1 MLLRNS
7 VAADAAVLI
16 VVAVQAILG
25 WRYGL
30 VRRCLVLFGMFPAL
44 LAASFSGNAFA
55 SAISPHSLSAN
66 AAAFLAVFV
75 AVVIFFEVL
84 GALYQE
90 RLHRLIVVAFDR
102 ISGSAA
108 GVVIGIFQIAVIFR
122 IVLATAGAP
131 TASGVSVRYDD
142 AAASIRSGVLSA
154 KIVSVEPG
162 VMALF
167 TPVLPGNIEAHLA
180 DGTQAPTA
188 TTP

>member
-1 MLLRNS
+1 M
-7 VAADAAVLI
+7 
-16 VVAVQAILG
+16 
-25 WRYGL
+25 
-30 VRRCLVLFGMFPAL
+30 
-44 LAASFSGNAFA
+44 
-55 SAISPHSLSAN
+55 
-66 AAAFLAVFV
+66 
-75 AVVIFFEVL
+75 
-84 GALYQE
+84 
-90 RLHRLIVVAFDR
+90 
-102 ISGSAA
+102 
-108 GVVIGIFQIAVIFR
+108 VIGIFQIAVIFR